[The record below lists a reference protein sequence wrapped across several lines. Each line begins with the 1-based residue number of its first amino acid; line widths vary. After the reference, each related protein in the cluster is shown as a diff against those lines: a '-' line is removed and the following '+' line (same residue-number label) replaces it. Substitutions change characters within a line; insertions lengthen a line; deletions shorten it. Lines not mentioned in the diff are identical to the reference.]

1 MKLNHFTVYDMMQN
15 VGNAKRQHLV
25 FLGLVF
31 IVDQIKDLHKDHSN
45 HF

>member
-1 MKLNHFTVYDMMQN
+1 MQN

-25 FLGLVF
+25 FLFLGLVF